1 MQNSR
6 KTGLGRPPKILV
18 DARCLQD
25 DAFRHRGIGQHSAS
39 ILASARSAFI
49 PVGGV
54 SLTALLDRT
63 RPELDR
69 EHFDLFD
76 DVKYSATGP
85 GSTDWLL
92 SLSPMTHTPRP
103 LVPAFLGGSTRR
115 ATILYDF
122 IPLEEPTRYLPNA
135 LERADYFSALRWLTH
150 YDLFQCISEHT
161 RAEAIRLVPKS
172 AEKSHVSGVAVRSR
186 LIASRPMQDLAGR
199 HVLFIGG
206 GDARKNADCAVM
218 AHGASSLL
226 QQLRIPLEIVGS
238 YTEDMKRALLTLHAR
253 TGGAQDLVR
262 FRTGLSDFELAGLYR
277 DAVVTVCPSRTEGFS
292 IPVVEANANGCPV
305 IISNCPAQTELI
317 PFAEDQFDPD
327 DHSRVTRLI
336 EAIAADPAHRARVI
350 ARQKDI
356 WRRFEAKA
364 VGERF
369 WKPFLETPIRDLS
382 RLAAP
387 AIARGAKPKIAFVTP
402 LPPDKSGV
410 ADYTA
415 ACLEALAKSAD
426 IHVFTETK
434 NPAPSSAYT
443 AVEPLSPLPYLSRRY
458 DAVVSVIG
466 NSHFHL
472 KTLDLLLDY
481 GGAAIAH
488 DARMINFYAILH
500 GPERATA
507 IASRELGRPVS
518 WPEVEGW
525 LHNQRKLPTL
535 FLSEILETASPT
547 IVHSKVTQAI
557 IQNSY
562 GIQTQ
567 YIPFSMYRTIPATDC
582 THEAHA
588 AARAALGIDP
598 SRVLVS
604 SFGGV
609 SHDKAP
615 EACVWALQQLR
626 GWGVN
631 ADLAFVGSAPP
642 ALLAHLRALA
652 DDLGLGRHLILFDD
666 AVDEATFRKFLAAT
680 DIGIQ
685 LRGYGLGGLSG
696 SLLDCIAAG
705 LPSVANA
712 HLAEAMD
719 APSFVRRTP
728 DAISPILIAESC
740 LELLDSGLTRNRPFD
755 EQFAYANAHSLD
767 AYAAGLMSAV
777 GLAQ

>member
-1 MQNSR
+1 MKRTVTIQ
-6 KTGLGRPPKILV
+6 V

-25 DAFRHRGIGQHSAS
+25 DAYRHRGVGQHGAS
-39 ILASARSAFI
+39 ILAAARAAFA
-49 PVGGV
+49 PTGGV
-54 SLTALLDRT
+54 RLTALLDRT

-69 EHFDLFD
+69 EHLDLFD
-76 DVKYSATGP
+76 DRKYSATGP
-85 GSTDWLL
+85 GSSDWFL
-92 SLSPMTHTPRP
+92 SLSPMTHAPGPMTPM
-103 LVPAFLGGSTRR
+103 FLGGAARR
-115 ATILYDF
+115 AAILYDF

-135 LERADYFSALRWLTH
+135 RERADYLSALRWLSH
-150 YDLFQCISEHT
+150 YNLFQCISEHT
-161 RAEAIRLVPKS
+161 CAEAMRHAPGSTAKR
-172 AEKSHVSGVAVRSR
+172 HVSGVAVRSS
-186 LIASRPMQDLAGR
+186 LIASRRPQGAVAR
-199 HVLFIGG
+199 HILFVGG
-206 GDARKNADCAVM
+206 GDARKNADCAVA
-218 AHGASSLL
+218 AHGGSSMM
-226 QQLRIPLEIVGS
+226 QQQRIPLEIVGN
-238 YTEDMKRALLTLHAR
+238 YPEGMKGALLALHAKA
-253 TGGAQDLVR
+253 GGSAELVR
-262 FRTGLSDFELAGLYR
+262 FRTGLSDSELASLYR

-317 PFAEDQFDPD
+317 PFPEDQFDPD

-336 EAIAADPAHRARVI
+336 EAIAADPAHRAHVI

-369 WKPFLETPIRDLS
+369 WKPFLETVALDTPARDLS
-382 RLAAP
+382 RPAAP
-387 AIARGAKPKIAFVTP
+387 AIRRGAKPKIAFVTP

-415 ACLEALAKSAD
+415 ACLQTLAKSAD

-434 NPAPSSAYT
+434 NPTPSSAYA
-443 AVEPLSPLPYLSRRY
+443 AVEPISPLPYLSRRY

-507 IASRELGRPVS
+507 IAARELGRPVS
-518 WPEVEGW
+518 WPEVERW
-525 LHNQRKLPTL
+525 LHNQRRLPTL

-547 IVHSKVTQAI
+547 IVHSKVTQSI
-557 IQNSY
+557 IQKSY
-562 GIQTQ
+562 GVQTQ
-567 YIPFSMYRTIPATDC
+567 YIPFSMYRTIPAADC
-582 THEAHA
+582 TPDARA
-588 AARAALGIDP
+588 AARASLGIDP
-598 SRVLVS
+598 SRVLIS

-609 SHDKAP
+609 SPDKAP

-631 ADLAFVGSAPP
+631 ADFAFVGGASP
-642 ALLAHLRALA
+642 AQLASLRALA
-652 DDLGLGRHLILFDD
+652 DDLGLNRNLILFDD
-666 AVDEATFRKFLAAT
+666 SVDEATFRKFLAAS

-685 LRGYGLGGLSG
+685 LRSYGLGGLSG

-705 LPSVANA
+705 LPTIANA

-728 DAISPILIAESC
+728 DAISPVLIAESC
-740 LELLDSGLTRNRPFD
+740 LELLDSGLTRSRPLD
-755 EQFAYANAHSLD
+755 EQACYASAHSLD
-767 AYAAGLMSAV
+767 AYASGLMSAV
-777 GLAQ
+777 GLAR

>member
-1 MQNSR
+1 MKQLR
-6 KTGLGRPPKILV
+6 IHV

-25 DAFRHRGIGQHSAS
+25 DDYRFRGVGQHAAS
-39 ILASARSAFI
+39 VLASARSSLGRD
-49 PVGGV
+49 VDV
-54 SLTALLDRT
+54 RLTALLDRSMQPMA
-63 RPELDR
+63 PE
-69 EHFDLFD
+69 HAALFD
-76 DVKYSATGP
+76 AAQYTGYVQP
-85 GSTDWLL
+85 GVNHWFL
-92 SLSPMTHTPRP
+92 SLSPMTHPP
-103 LVPAFLGGSTRR
+103 LFSAR
-115 ATILYDF
+115 ILARSESRSAAIVYDF
-122 IPLEEPTRYLPNA
+122 IPHEEPERYLPTEAARIGYLNN
-135 LERADYFSALRWLTH
+135 LSWLKH
-150 YDLFQCISEHT
+150 HELYLPISNYSGTRIVELLGVDPDRVHT
-161 RAEAIRLVPKS
+161 
-172 AEKSHVSGVAVRSR
+172 SGVAVRETVISTSPEQR
-186 LIASRPMQDLAGR
+186 TGSER
-199 HVLFIGG
+199 HVFFVGG
-206 GDARKNADCAVM
+206 GDPRKNADCVVIA
-218 AHGASSLL
+218 
-226 QQLRIPLEIVGS
+226 
-238 YTEDMKRALLTLHAR
+238 HAR
-253 TGGAQDLVR
+253 SSMAQQQGLKLLIMGHYPADMADGLARLYARNGGRPHLLEFPGNV
-262 FRTGLSDFELAGLYR
+262 SDATLAGLYR